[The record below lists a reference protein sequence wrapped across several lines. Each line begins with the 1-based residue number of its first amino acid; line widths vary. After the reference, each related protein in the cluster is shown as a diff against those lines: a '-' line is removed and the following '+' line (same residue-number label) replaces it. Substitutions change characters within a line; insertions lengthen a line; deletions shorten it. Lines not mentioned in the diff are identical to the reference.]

1 MLSQLSPEDQRR
13 PANLKENLW
22 DKIPPVC
29 LTWHVGGQEPHGV
42 TLVHGEG
49 DVGEVTQHE
58 DHLLAQECHPP
69 APAGRLESLE
79 SLWHREESLEGS
91 ARKYREVYRRR
102 QRAGAVTWTSSW
114 RPSWWEILKWCCR
127 TSTWW
132 TDSSGPVWRGQGR
145 GPSSA
150 WSWGW
155 GRPPWRSPPCWR
167 RWHWPST
174 LAEREAP
181 DRDLGGTRSR
191 AATWTWLSL
200 QTFLW
205 GDRLGYNLGIINQ
218 ISLPALSRDILP
230 QYRTRY
236 WDKGYPVMFYSN
248 ILQ

>member
-13 PANLKENLW
+13 PANLKEHLW

-91 ARKYREVYRRR
+91 ARKYREVYRRH

-155 GRPPWRSPPCWR
+155 GRPPWCRDVREDDREMCRTDLDMS
-167 RWHWPST
+167 SLVT
-174 LAEREAP
+174 LLALAE
-181 DRDLGGTRSR
+181 
-191 AATWTWLSL
+191 
-200 QTFLW
+200 
-205 GDRLGYNLGIINQ
+205 
-218 ISLPALSRDILP
+218 
-230 QYRTRY
+230 
-236 WDKGYPVMFYSN
+236 
-248 ILQ
+248 